1 MNPAPSI
8 DLLDQEQRRNGW
20 LYVDSVSSL
29 LHEAIAIFERLLAP
43 FERGTLSD
51 DFGQS
56 FDDRLTFSVKGVAQ
70 CIDCVRERL
79 EVTHIRGGWM

>member
-8 DLLDQEQRRNGW
+8 DLLDQGQRRNGW
-20 LYVDSVSSL
+20 LYVDSVPTL
-29 LHEAIAIFERLLAP
+29 LHEVIAIFERLLVP

-56 FDDRLTFSVKGVAQ
+56 FDERLTFSVKDVAQ
-70 CIDCVRERL
+70 CINCVGERL
-79 EVTHIRGGWM
+79 EVTHIWGDWM